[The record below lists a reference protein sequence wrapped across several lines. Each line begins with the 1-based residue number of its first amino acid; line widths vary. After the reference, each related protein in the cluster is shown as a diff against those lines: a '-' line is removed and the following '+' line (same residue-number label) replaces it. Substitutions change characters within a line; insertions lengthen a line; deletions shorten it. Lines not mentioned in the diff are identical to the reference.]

1 MKHQNHPVILV
12 KKRKTKHG
20 AAHYGGSWKIA
31 YADFMTAMMA
41 FFLVMWLLAVS
52 SPQELTQIAEY
63 FRTPLKVAL
72 TSGDKS
78 SSSTSPIPGGG
89 DDPTQQ
95 VGEVRKQINSEESR
109 QEIHRLNKLRE
120 KLDQLIESDP
130 RLKALRPHLLINMM
144 DEGLRI
150 QIIDSQNRPM
160 FKMGSAQVEPYMRDI
175 LRAIAPILN
184 DIPNKL
190 SLSGHTDDL
199 PYARGE
205 RGYSNWELSAD
216 RANASRRELLAG
228 GLDEGKILR
237 VVGMASTMR
246 LKEQAS
252 DDPVNRRISILVL
265 NKQSQH
271 DIEHENLDNRA
282 LDIEKATGLKQIDTH
297 GTVPVAA
304 VTPSS
309 AVTQSS
315 AAIPSPAVI
324 PSSAITQSSAITPS
338 SAAIPSPAVIPSS
351 VTTQSATTT
360 QASAVALSSAGVLP
374 SDVTLPGTVALPA
387 AEPVNM
393 QPQPM
398 STTETQQSSTGN
410 ITSTANGPT
419 TSLPAA
425 PASNIPV
432 SPTSR
437 DAQ

>member
-309 AVTQSS
+309 A
-315 AAIPSPAVI
+315 
-324 PSSAITQSSAITPS
+324 ITPS

-351 VTTQSATTT
+351 VTTQSATTIQATATTQAVTTTRSATTT

-387 AEPVNM
+387 AEPVNTL
-393 QPQPM
+393 PQPM

>member
-12 KKRKTKHG
+12 KKRKAKHG
-20 AAHYGGSWKIA
+20 GGHHGGSWKIA

-41 FFLVMWLLAVS
+41 FFLVMWLLSVS

-95 VGEVRKQINSEESR
+95 VGEVRKHIDSEER
-109 QEIHRLNKLRE
+109 RKEEYRLNKLRE

-130 RLKALRPHLLINMM
+130 RLRALRPHLLINMM
-144 DEGLRI
+144 EEGLRI

-184 DIPNKL
+184 DIPNKI

-199 PYARGE
+199 PYASGE

-228 GLDEGKILR
+228 GLDEGKVLR

-265 NKQSQH
+265 NKQTQH
-271 DIEHENLDNRA
+271 DIEHENLDNKA
-282 LDIEKATGLKQIDTH
+282 LDIEKAESLKQVETS
-297 GTVPVAA
+297 GVVPVAPA
-304 VTPSS
+304 TAATPAAKLTGQPAAAGS
-309 AVTQSS
+309 AT
-315 AAIPSPAVI
+315 AGA
-324 PSSAITQSSAITPS
+324 
-338 SAAIPSPAVIPSS
+338 S
-351 VTTQSATTT
+351 VAPPSATTGLAT
-360 QASAVALSSAGVLP
+360 TTPDVPVNAPAAPTASPTASASSTAVLP
-374 SDVTLPGTVALPA
+374 TTT
-387 AEPVNM
+387 
-393 QPQPM
+393 PQ
-398 STTETQQSSTGN
+398 TQQSSTGN
-410 ITSTANGPT
+410 IAPVATGPT
-419 TSLPAA
+419 TALPAA
-425 PASNIPV
+425 PASNVPV

>member
-12 KKRKTKHG
+12 KKRKAKHG
-20 AAHYGGSWKIA
+20 QAHHGGSWKIA

-41 FFLVMWLLAVS
+41 FFLVMWLLSVS

-72 TSGDKS
+72 THGEKS
-78 SSSTSPIPGGG
+78 SDSTSPIPGGG

-95 VGEVRKQINSEESR
+95 VGEVRKHIDSEESR
-109 QEIHRLNKLRE
+109 KEEYRLNKLRE

-130 RLKALRPHLLINMM
+130 RLRALRPHLLINMM

-199 PYARGE
+199 PYASGE

-265 NKQSQH
+265 NKQTQH
-271 DIEHENLDNRA
+271 DIEHENLDNKA
-282 LDIEKATGLKQIDTH
+282 LDIEKAESLKQIDAT
-297 GTVPVAA
+297 GTTPAMAAPAAATTGAIHPA
-304 VTPSS
+304 VT
-309 AVTQSS
+309 AG
-315 AAIPSPAVI
+315 AAKPAAQ
-324 PSSAITQSSAITPS
+324 P
-338 SAAIPSPAVIPSS
+338 
-351 VTTQSATTT
+351 VTTGSATATI
-360 QASAVALSSAGVLP
+360 P
-374 SDVTLPGTVALPA
+374 VTPVTEPVKV
-387 AEPVNM
+387 AEPPATAPQT
-393 QPQPM
+393 QPL
-398 STTETQQSSTGN
+398 STGN
-410 ITSTANGPT
+410 ITPAANRPT

-425 PASNIPV
+425 PASDVPV

>member
-1 MKHQNHPVILV
+1 
-12 KKRKTKHG
+12 
-20 AAHYGGSWKIA
+20 
-31 YADFMTAMMA
+31 MTAMMA
-41 FFLVMWLLAVS
+41 FFLVMWLLSVS
-52 SPQELTQIAEY
+52 SPQELTQIADY

-95 VGEVRKQINSEESR
+95 VGEVRKHIDSEESR
-109 QEIHRLNKLRE
+109 REEYRLNKLRE

-130 RLKALRPHLLINMM
+130 RLRALRPHLLINMM
-144 DEGLRI
+144 EEGLRI

-184 DIPNKL
+184 DIPNKI

-199 PYARGE
+199 PYANGE

-216 RANASRRELLAG
+216 RANASRRELLIG
-228 GLDEGKILR
+228 GLDEGKVLR

-265 NKQSQH
+265 NKQTQH

-282 LDIEKATGLKQIDTH
+282 LDIEKAESLKQIETS
-297 GTVPVAA
+297 GTAPVATSA
-304 VTPSS
+304 ATTTSAATKSAATAS
-309 AVTQSS
+309 AVTATTPPAPAVTATSTGQPAATGS
-315 AAIPSPAVI
+315 AAVSSTPA
-324 PSSAITQSSAITPS
+324 
-338 SAAIPSPAVIPSS
+338 
-351 VTTQSATTT
+351 
-360 QASAVALSSAGVLP
+360 
-374 SDVTLPGTVALPA
+374 
-387 AEPVNM
+387 
-393 QPQPM
+393 PQPAKAAPDDPVKAVV
-398 STTETQQSSTGN
+398 SPETASPTTAPQTPQSSTGN
-410 ITSTANGPT
+410 ITPVATGPT

-425 PASNIPV
+425 PASHAPV

>member
-309 AVTQSS
+309 A
-315 AAIPSPAVI
+315 
-324 PSSAITQSSAITPS
+324 ITPS

-351 VTTQSATTT
+351 VTTQSATTIQATATTQAVTTTRSATTT

-387 AEPVNM
+387 AEPVNT
-393 QPQPM
+393 QPM

-419 TSLPAA
+419 ISLPAA

>member
-1 MKHQNHPVILV
+1 M
-12 KKRKTKHG
+12 
-20 AAHYGGSWKIA
+20 
-31 YADFMTAMMA
+31 
-41 FFLVMWLLAVS
+41 
-52 SPQELTQIAEY
+52 
-63 FRTPLKVAL
+63 
-72 TSGDKS
+72 
-78 SSSTSPIPGGG
+78 
-89 DDPTQQ
+89 
-95 VGEVRKQINSEESR
+95 GEVRKHIDSEESR
-109 QEIHRLNKLRE
+109 KEEYRLNKLRE

-184 DIPNKL
+184 DIPNKI

-199 PYARGE
+199 PYASGE

-228 GLDEGKILR
+228 GLDEGKVLR

-265 NKQSQH
+265 NKQTQH
-271 DIEHENLDNRA
+271 DIEHENLDNKA
-282 LDIEKATGLKQIDTH
+282 LDIEKAESLKQIDST
-297 GTVPVAA
+297 GTTPAVASPA
-304 VTPSS
+304 TVATPP
-309 AVTQSS
+309 ATTS
-315 AAIPSPAVI
+315 AAIPTAQSGTSGSVSVPVAVSTTSASTTSASTTTVLTTTV
-324 PSSAITQSSAITPS
+324 SSATATE
-338 SAAIPSPAVIPSS
+338 S
-351 VTTQSATTT
+351 VK
-360 QASAVALSSAGVLP
+360 AVAP
-374 SDVTLPGTVALPA
+374 PA
-387 AEPVNM
+387 TA
-393 QPQPM
+393 PQ
-398 STTETQQSSTGN
+398 TQQSSTEN
-410 ITSTANGPT
+410 ITRVTSGPT

-425 PASNIPV
+425 PASNAPV

>member
-12 KKRKTKHG
+12 KKRKAKHG
-20 AAHYGGSWKIA
+20 QAHHGGSWKIA

-41 FFLVMWLLAVS
+41 FFLVMWLLSVS

-72 TSGDKS
+72 SSGEKS
-78 SSSTSPIPGGG
+78 SDSTSPIPGGG

-95 VGEVRKQINSEESR
+95 VGEVRKHIDSEESR
-109 QEIHRLNKLRE
+109 KEEYRLNKLRE

-160 FKMGSAQVEPYMRDI
+160 FKMGSAQVESYMRDI

-184 DIPNKL
+184 DIPNKI

-199 PYARGE
+199 PYASGE

-228 GLDEGKILR
+228 GLDEGKVLR

-265 NKQSQH
+265 NKQTQH
-271 DIEHENLDNRA
+271 DIEHENLDNKA
-282 LDIEKATGLKQIDTH
+282 LDIEKAESLKQIDST
-297 GTVPVAA
+297 GTTPAVASPATVAA
-304 VTPSS
+304 PPAT
-309 AVTQSS
+309 TS
-315 AAIPSPAVI
+315 AAIPTAQSGTSGSVSVPVAV
-324 PSSAITQSSAITPS
+324 STTSASTTSAS
-338 SAAIPSPAVIPSS
+338 
-351 VTTQSATTT
+351 TTTVLSATATE
-360 QASAVALSSAGVLP
+360 SVKAVAP
-374 SDVTLPGTVALPA
+374 PA
-387 AEPVNM
+387 TA
-393 QPQPM
+393 PQ
-398 STTETQQSSTGN
+398 TQQSSTEN
-410 ITSTANGPT
+410 ITRVTSGPT

-425 PASNIPV
+425 PASNAPV

>member
-12 KKRKTKHG
+12 KKRKAKHG
-20 AAHYGGSWKIA
+20 QAHHGGSWKIA

-41 FFLVMWLLAVS
+41 FFLVMWLLSVS

-72 TSGDKS
+72 SSGEKS
-78 SSSTSPIPGGG
+78 SDSTSPIPGGG

-95 VGEVRKQINSEESR
+95 VGEVRKHIDSEESR
-109 QEIHRLNKLRE
+109 KEEYRLNKLRE

-130 RLKALRPHLLINMM
+130 RLKALWPHLLINMM

-184 DIPNKL
+184 DIPNKI

-199 PYARGE
+199 PYASGE

-228 GLDEGKILR
+228 GLDEGKVLR

-265 NKQSQH
+265 NKQTQH
-271 DIEHENLDNRA
+271 DIEHENLDNKA
-282 LDIEKATGLKQIDTH
+282 LDIEKAESLKQIDST
-297 GTVPVAA
+297 GTTPAVASPATVAA
-304 VTPSS
+304 PPAT
-309 AVTQSS
+309 TS
-315 AAIPSPAVI
+315 AAIPTAQSGTSGSVSVPVAVSTTSASTTSASTTTV
-324 PSSAITQSSAITPS
+324 SSATATE
-338 SAAIPSPAVIPSS
+338 S
-351 VTTQSATTT
+351 VK
-360 QASAVALSSAGVLP
+360 AVAP
-374 SDVTLPGTVALPA
+374 PA
-387 AEPVNM
+387 TA
-393 QPQPM
+393 PQ
-398 STTETQQSSTGN
+398 TQQSSTEN
-410 ITSTANGPT
+410 ITRVTGGPT

-425 PASNIPV
+425 PASNAPV

>member
-12 KKRKTKHG
+12 KRRKGKHG
-20 AAHYGGSWKIA
+20 GGHHGGSWKIA

-41 FFLVMWLLAVS
+41 FFLVMWLLSVS

-95 VGEVRKQINSEESR
+95 QGEVRKESKSAEAR
-109 QEIHRLNKLRE
+109 QEENRLNKLRE
-120 KLDQLIESDP
+120 KLDELIESDP

-160 FKMGSAQVEPYMRDI
+160 FQMGSAQVEPYMRDI

-184 DIPNKL
+184 DIPNKI

-199 PYARGE
+199 PYASGE

-216 RANASRRELLAG
+216 RANASRRELLTG
-228 GLDEGKILR
+228 GLAEGKVLR
-237 VVGMASTMR
+237 VVGMASTMG
-246 LKEQAS
+246 LKEQRAT
-252 DDPVNRRISILVL
+252 DPVNRRISILVL
-265 NKQSQH
+265 NKQTQQS
-271 DIEHENLDNRA
+271 IEHENLDNKA
-282 LDIEKATGLKQIDTH
+282 LDIEKAEGLKQLES
-297 GTVPVAA
+297 GAQPVAGTESTATVAPQTALA
-304 VTPSS
+304 VE
-309 AVTQSS
+309 
-315 AAIPSPAVI
+315 PAV
-324 PSSAITQSSAITPS
+324 SA
-338 SAAIPSPAVIPSS
+338 
-351 VTTQSATTT
+351 VTTQSAP
-360 QASAVALSSAGVLP
+360 VAESPVVGNSVAAPDAPVVTP
-374 SDVTLPGTVALPA
+374 PVAADVTPPPA
-387 AEPVNM
+387 AEP
-393 QPQPM
+393 PQPN
-398 STTETQQSSTGN
+398 TETA
-410 ITSTANGPT
+410 TSVATGPT

-425 PASNIPV
+425 PESQVPV

>member
-12 KKRKTKHG
+12 KKRKAKHG
-20 AAHYGGSWKIA
+20 QAHHGGSWKIA

-41 FFLVMWLLAVS
+41 FFLVMWLLSVS
-52 SPQELTQIAEY
+52 SPQQLTQIAEY

-72 TSGDKS
+72 SSGEKS
-78 SSSTSPIPGGG
+78 SDSTSPIPGGG

-95 VGEVRKQINSEESR
+95 VGEVRKHIDSEESR
-109 QEIHRLNKLRE
+109 KEVYRLNKLRE

-184 DIPNKL
+184 DIPNKI

-199 PYARGE
+199 PYASGE

-228 GLDEGKILR
+228 GLDEGKVLR

-246 LKEQAS
+246 LKEQKS

-265 NKQSQH
+265 NKQTQH
-271 DIEHENLDNRA
+271 DIEHENLDNKA
-282 LDIEKATGLKQIDTH
+282 LDIEKAENLKQIDST
-297 GTVPVAA
+297 GTTPAVVSPATV
-304 VTPSS
+304 VTPP
-309 AVTQSS
+309 ATTS
-315 AAIPSPAVI
+315 AAIPTAQSGTSGSASVPAAV
-324 PSSAITQSSAITPS
+324 
-338 SAAIPSPAVIPSS
+338 SAATVSTATATES
-351 VTTQSATTT
+351 VK
-360 QASAVALSSAGVLP
+360 
-374 SDVTLPGTVALPA
+374 TVAS
-387 AEPVNM
+387 PVTA
-393 QPQPM
+393 PQ
-398 STTETQQSSTGN
+398 TQQSSTEN
-410 ITSTANGPT
+410 ITRVTSGPT

-425 PASNIPV
+425 PASNAPV

>member
-12 KKRKTKHG
+12 KKRKAKHG
-20 AAHYGGSWKIA
+20 AAHHGGSWKIA

-41 FFLVMWLLAVS
+41 FFLVMWLLSVS

-95 VGEVRKQINSEESR
+95 VGEVRKHIDSEESR
-109 QEIHRLNKLRE
+109 KEEYRLNKLRE

-130 RLKALRPHLLINMM
+130 RLRALRPHLLINMM

-184 DIPNKL
+184 DIPNKI

-199 PYARGE
+199 PYASGE

-228 GLDEGKILR
+228 GLDEGKVLR

-265 NKQSQH
+265 NKQTQH
-271 DIEHENLDNRA
+271 DIEHENLDNKA
-282 LDIEKATGLKQIDTH
+282 LDIEKAESLKQIDSA
-297 GTVPVAA
+297 GTTPAMAAPAA
-304 VTPSS
+304 VTTG
-309 AVTQSS
+309 AVTPAAPVVTTDAAKPAPPPVTTGS
-315 AAIPSPAVI
+315 AAATIPATPAIEPVKTAVSPA
-324 PSSAITQSSAITPS
+324 AQ
-338 SAAIPSPAVIPSS
+338 
-351 VTTQSATTT
+351 
-360 QASAVALSSAGVLP
+360 
-374 SDVTLPGTVALPA
+374 
-387 AEPVNM
+387 
-393 QPQPM
+393 
-398 STTETQQSSTGN
+398 TQQSSTGN
-410 ITSTANGPT
+410 ITPAANRPT

-425 PASNIPV
+425 PASDVPV

>member
-309 AVTQSS
+309 A
-315 AAIPSPAVI
+315 AIPSP
-324 PSSAITQSSAITPS
+324 
-338 SAAIPSPAVIPSS
+338 
-351 VTTQSATTT
+351 VTTQSATTIQATATTQAVTTTRSATTT

-387 AEPVNM
+387 AEPVNTL
-393 QPQPM
+393 PQPM

>member
-12 KKRKTKHG
+12 KKRKAKHG
-20 AAHYGGSWKIA
+20 QAHHGGSWKIA

-41 FFLVMWLLAVS
+41 FFLVMWLLSVS

-72 TSGDKS
+72 SSGEKS
-78 SSSTSPIPGGG
+78 SDSTSPIPGGG

-95 VGEVRKQINSEESR
+95 VGEVRKHIDSEESR
-109 QEIHRLNKLRE
+109 KEEYRLNKLRE

-184 DIPNKL
+184 DIPNKI

-199 PYARGE
+199 PYASGE

-228 GLDEGKILR
+228 GLDEGKVLR

-265 NKQSQH
+265 NKQTQH
-271 DIEHENLDNRA
+271 DIEHENLDNKA
-282 LDIEKATGLKQIDTH
+282 LDIEKAESLKQIDST
-297 GTVPVAA
+297 GTTPALTSPATV
-304 VTPSS
+304 VTPP
-309 AVTQSS
+309 ATTS
-315 AAIPSPAVI
+315 AAIPTAQSGTSGSASVPAAVSTTSASTTSASTTSASTTTVSTTTV
-324 PSSAITQSSAITPS
+324 SSATATESVKAVVP
-338 SAAIPSPAVIPSS
+338 PA
-351 VTTQSATTT
+351 TA
-360 QASAVALSSAGVLP
+360 
-374 SDVTLPGTVALPA
+374 
-387 AEPVNM
+387 
-393 QPQPM
+393 PQ
-398 STTETQQSSTGN
+398 TQQSSTEN
-410 ITSTANGPT
+410 ITRVTSGPT

-425 PASNIPV
+425 PASNAPV